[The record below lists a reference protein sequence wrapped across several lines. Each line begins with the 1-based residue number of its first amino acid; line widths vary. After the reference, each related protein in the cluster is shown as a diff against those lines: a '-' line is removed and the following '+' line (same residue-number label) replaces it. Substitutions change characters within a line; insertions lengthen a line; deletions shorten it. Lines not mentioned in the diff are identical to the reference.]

1 MQTPLNHLGRNAL
14 NDTSQPLGLE
24 RTPERD
30 EVLRRIGRNV
40 VNFQMVEAM
49 LKHLNATAS
58 VHGPASELAERMEAQ
73 RTAVHRKTMG
83 ELAGRMV
90 THVLQA
96 PPEHQTPDEIS
107 EPWVGFHFSV
117 ETDAQF
123 IDQHDQEMR
132 ALVDARN
139 DLIHHFLPRWYSAVD
154 GDADAALAYLDAQR
168 DETFRML
175 DRLRGWVTTMDEGR
189 KQLAAFF
196 ASPEGARQMELGFL
210 QGSHLVAILGEI
222 ALKTAR
228 PDGWAYLTTALNLIR
243 SKAPD
248 ELEDLQKRYGHQNL
262 KGILLAAEY
271 FDVMDEALPN
281 GGSRTVYRINDR
293 YTMHIGEGDAT
304 EQVSA
309 AKALPV
315 VNQIDNSCPESGR

>member
-1 MQTPLNHLGRNAL
+1 M
-14 NDTSQPLGLE
+14 NDTSQTRRLE

-58 VHGPASELAERMEAQ
+58 VHGPASQLANRLEAQ
-73 RTAVHRKTMG
+73 RTAVHHKTMG

-96 PPEHQTPDEIS
+96 QPEHQTPDEIT
-107 EPWVGFHFSV
+107 ELWIGFRFTLA
-117 ETDAQF
+117 TDVQF

-132 ALVDARN
+132 ALVEARN

-154 GDADAALAYLDAQR
+154 GDAEAALAYLDAQR

-175 DRLRGWVTTMDEGR
+175 DRLRGWVKTMDEGR
-189 KQLAAFF
+189 KQVAAFL
-196 ASPEGARQMELGFL
+196 ASPEGVRQMDLGFL
-210 QGSHLVAILGEI
+210 QSSRLVAMLGEV

-243 SKAPD
+243 HRAPD
-248 ELEDLQKRYGHQNL
+248 ELDNLQVRHGYQNL

-271 FDVMDEALPN
+271 FDVEDEPLPN
-281 GGSRTVYRINDR
+281 GASRTIYRINDR
-293 YTMHIGEGDAT
+293 YTLHIGDDDAAG
-304 EQVSA
+304 A
-309 AKALPV
+309 AATQR
-315 VNQIDNSCPESGR
+315 VNQIDNSNPAPSQ

>member
-1 MQTPLNHLGRNAL
+1 
-14 NDTSQPLGLE
+14 
-24 RTPERD
+24 
-30 EVLRRIGRNV
+30 
-40 VNFQMVEAM
+40 M

-73 RTAVHRKTMG
+73 RNAVHRKAMG

-107 EPWVGFHFSV
+107 EPWIGYHFTL
-117 ETDAQF
+117 ETDVQF

-139 DLIHHFLPRWYSAVD
+139 DLIHNFLPRWNSAVD
-154 GDADAALAYLDAQR
+154 GDAEAALAYLDAQR

-175 DRLRGWVTTMDEGR
+175 DKLRGWVTGMDECR
-189 KQLAAFF
+189 LQLAAILS
-196 ASPEGARQMELGFL
+196 SPEGERQLVLGFL
-210 QGSHLVAILGEI
+210 QSSRLVAMLGEI

-243 SKAPD
+243 REAPD
-248 ELEDLQKRYGHQNL
+248 ELADLQKRHGHQNL
-262 KGILLAAEY
+262 KGVLLAAEY

-293 YTMHIGEGDAT
+293 YTLQIGQGDAP

-315 VNQIDNSCPESGR
+315 VNQIDNSRTVSGQ

>member
-1 MQTPLNHLGRNAL
+1 MNNESRPR
-14 NDTSQPLGLE
+14 GLD

-49 LKHLNATAS
+49 LKHLNANAS
-58 VHGPASELAERMEAQ
+58 VHGPASQLGERMEAQ

-83 ELAGRMV
+83 ELAGKMV

-96 PPEHQTPDEIS
+96 PPEHQTPDEIT
-107 EPWVGFHFSV
+107 EPWIGFHFTV

-139 DLIHHFLPRWYSAVD
+139 DLIHHFLPRWHSAVG
-154 GDADAALAYLDAQR
+154 GDVETALAYLDTQR
-168 DETFRML
+168 DETFRMM
-175 DRLRGWVTTMDEGR
+175 DRLNGWVKALDEGR
-189 KQLAAFF
+189 RQMEALW
-196 ASPEGARQMELGFL
+196 ASPESVRQMELGFL
-210 QGSHLVAILGEI
+210 QSSHLVAMLGEI

-228 PDGWAYLTTALNLIR
+228 PDGWAYVTTALNLIR
-243 SKAPD
+243 REAPA

-271 FDVMDEALPN
+271 FDVLDEALPN
-281 GGSRTVYRINDR
+281 GGGRTVYRINDR
-293 YTMHIGEGDAT
+293 YTLHLGQDVAS
-304 EQVSA
+304 EQKSV
-309 AKALPV
+309 AKPLPS
-315 VNQIDNSCPESGR
+315 VNQIDNSRPVPGR

>member
-1 MQTPLNHLGRNAL
+1 MNNESRPR
-14 NDTSQPLGLE
+14 GLD

-49 LKHLNATAS
+49 LKHLTANAS
-58 VHGPASELAERMEAQ
+58 VHGPASQLEERMEAQ

-83 ELAGRMV
+83 ELAGKMV

-96 PPEHQTPDEIS
+96 PPEHQTPDEIT
-107 EPWVGFHFSV
+107 EPWIGFHFTI

-139 DLIHHFLPRWYSAVD
+139 DLIHHFLPRWHSAVD
-154 GDADAALAYLDAQR
+154 GDAETALAYLDAQR
-168 DETFRML
+168 DETFRMM
-175 DRLRGWVTTMDEGR
+175 DRLKGWVKALDEGR
-189 KQLAAFF
+189 RQIATFW
-196 ASPEGARQMELGFL
+196 ASPESVRQMELGFL
-210 QGSHLVAILGEI
+210 QSSHLVAMLGEI
-222 ALKTAR
+222 ALRTAR

-243 SKAPD
+243 REAPD
-248 ELEDLQKRYGHQNL
+248 ELIDLQKRYGHQNL

-271 FDVMDEALPN
+271 FDVLEEALPN
-281 GGSRTVYRINDR
+281 GGIRTVFRINDR
-293 YTMHIGEGDAT
+293 YTLHLGQDVASEPKS
-304 EQVSA
+304 V
-309 AKALPV
+309 AKALPS
-315 VNQIDNSCPESGR
+315 VNQIDNSCPAPDQRE

>member
-14 NDTSQPLGLE
+14 NDTSQPRGLE
-24 RTPERD
+24 RTLERD

-40 VNFQMVEAM
+40 VNFQVVEAM

-58 VHGPASELAERMEAQ
+58 VHGPASELAERMETQ

-123 IDQHDQEMR
+123 IDQQDQEMR

-154 GDADAALAYLDAQR
+154 GDAEAALAYLDAQR
-168 DETFRML
+168 DETCRML
-175 DRLRGWVTTMDEGR
+175 DRLKCWVTTMDEGR
-189 KQLAAFF
+189 KQLAAFL
-196 ASPEGARQMELGFL
+196 ASPEGERQLELGF
-210 QGSHLVAILGEI
+210 Q
-222 ALKTAR
+222 
-228 PDGWAYLTTALNLIR
+228 P
-243 SKAPD
+243 
-248 ELEDLQKRYGHQNL
+248 
-262 KGILLAAEY
+262 
-271 FDVMDEALPN
+271 
-281 GGSRTVYRINDR
+281 
-293 YTMHIGEGDAT
+293 
-304 EQVSA
+304 
-309 AKALPV
+309 
-315 VNQIDNSCPESGR
+315 